1 MDGPLILPW
10 TWLPFLGSTPA
21 KRTGGNMCGKR
32 STWCWFKN
40 WEKPLTMEKK
50 HVCWFKTWKK
60 QLTIDWYGAS
70 METELQATTS
80 GGPAFAGLPGGAGS
94 ASTCRR
100 NGTLQKESLELG
112 CLDPASSWGGG
123 SCQKSATKRCITIM
137 ECNQTVLHMVIH
149 GFGVAAWQCLALGAQ
164 ATIAVVEN
172 SICKSAINVFK
183 ALGAQ
188 SERW

>member
-1 MDGPLILPW
+1 M
-10 TWLPFLGSTPA
+10 
-21 KRTGGNMCGKR
+21 
-32 STWCWFKN
+32 
-40 WEKPLTMEKK
+40 
-50 HVCWFKTWKK
+50 
-60 QLTIDWYGAS
+60 
-70 METELQATTS
+70 QATTS

-123 SCQKSATKRCITIM
+123 SCQKSATKRCIIIM

-172 SICKSAINVFK
+172 SICKSATLMCLKHWVLNQKGGNKEQK

-188 SERW
+188 PKR